1 MGDFYISAPESLTIY
16 KKMHPGRRVFL
27 RISMSGMLRLQWDI
41 ALDVGRL
48 YFKALSEAA
57 GHAKQSRR
65 WTRYE
70 VRLLALAAN
79 FYF

>member
-1 MGDFYISAPESLTIY
+1 
-16 KKMHPGRRVFL
+16 
-27 RISMSGMLRLQWDI
+27 MSGMLRWQWDK

-48 YFKALSEAA
+48 YFKARSEAA